1 MKLMNLLTVSELRKE
16 IKMTR
21 TMKIDYDEKDNY
33 GSDLIK
39 RAQFLQRST
48 TRARVLDA
56 FLAQVSD
63 FYDKETADSIF
74 KQIDSL
80 QYQLWQKEVDRV
92 VKGVKTRKQNNSD
105 NKDDDSEQSDKQEN
119 SDDSSDSDDDKTDS
133 SKRYN
138 DTITVDKSKTKF
150 YQKRKNHQKKQ
161 HAHNKRN
168 QNH

>member
-1 MKLMNLLTVSELRKE
+1 
-16 IKMTR
+16 MTR
-21 TMKIDYDEKDNY
+21 TMKIDYDERSSY
-33 GSDLIK
+33 GNDLIK

-92 VKGVKTRKQNNSD
+92 TKAVKTRKQNNSSDSSD

-138 DTITVDKSKTKF
+138 GTITVDKSKTKF

-168 QNH
+168 QNHQQ

>member
-1 MKLMNLLTVSELRKE
+1 
-16 IKMTR
+16 
-21 TMKIDYDEKDNY
+21 MKIDYDEKSSY
-33 GSDLIK
+33 GNDLIK

-92 VKGVKTRKQNNSD
+92 AKGVKTRKQNNSD
-105 NKDDDSEQSDKQEN
+105 NKDDDSEQLDKQEN
-119 SDDSSDSDDDKTDS
+119 SDNSSDFGDKTDES
-133 SKRYN
+133 DRYN
-138 DTITVDKSKTKF
+138 GAITVDKSKTKF

-168 QNH
+168 QNHQQ

>member
-1 MKLMNLLTVSELRKE
+1 
-16 IKMTR
+16 
-21 TMKIDYDEKDNY
+21 MKIDYDEKDNY

-48 TRARVLDA
+48 TRARILDA

-92 VKGVKTRKQNNSD
+92 TKGVKTRKQNNSSDSSD
-105 NKDDDSEQSDKQEN
+105 NKDDDSEQADKQEN
-119 SDDSSDSDDDKTDS
+119 SDNSSDSDDNDNDKTDES
-133 SKRYN
+133 DRYN
-138 DTITVDKSKTKF
+138 SIITVDKSKTKF
-150 YQKRKNHQKKQ
+150 YPKTKNHQNRQKKQ
-161 HAHNKRN
+161 HAHNKRRN
-168 QNH
+168 QNHQQ

>member
-1 MKLMNLLTVSELRKE
+1 
-16 IKMTR
+16 MTR
-21 TMKIDYDEKDNY
+21 TMKIDYDEKSSY
-33 GSDLIK
+33 GNDLIK

-92 VKGVKTRKQNNSD
+92 AKGVKTRKQNNSD
-105 NKDDDSEQSDKQEN
+105 NKDDDSEQLDKQEN
-119 SDDSSDSDDDKTDS
+119 SDNSSDSDDKTDES
-133 SKRYN
+133 DRYN
-138 DTITVDKSKTKF
+138 GTITVDKSKTKF

-168 QNH
+168 QNHQQ

>member
-1 MKLMNLLTVSELRKE
+1 
-16 IKMTR
+16 MTR

-56 FLAQVSD
+56 FLSQVSD
-63 FYDKETADSIF
+63 FYDKETTDSIF

-80 QYQLWQKEVDRV
+80 QDQLWKKEVDRV
-92 VKGVKTRKQNNSD
+92 AKGVKTRKQNNSSDSSD

-119 SDDSSDSDDDKTDS
+119 SDNSSDSDDDKTDS

-138 DTITVDKSKTKF
+138 GTITVDKSKTKF
-150 YQKRKNHQKKQ
+150 YQKQKNHQKKQ
-161 HAHNKRN
+161 HAHNKRRN
-168 QNH
+168 QNHQQ

>member
-1 MKLMNLLTVSELRKE
+1 
-16 IKMTR
+16 MTR
-21 TMKIDYDEKDNY
+21 TMKIDYDTEDNY

-105 NKDDDSEQSDKQEN
+105 NKDDDSEQADKQEN
-119 SDDSSDSDDDKTDS
+119 SDNSSDSDDDKTDS
-133 SKRYN
+133 SKRCN
-138 DTITVDKSKTKF
+138 GTITVDKSKTKF

-168 QNH
+168 QNNQQ

>member
-1 MKLMNLLTVSELRKE
+1 
-16 IKMTR
+16 MTR

-39 RAQFLQRST
+39 RAQFLQRSA

-92 VKGVKTRKQNNSD
+92 TKAVKTRKQNNSN
-105 NKDDDSEQSDKQEN
+105 NKDDDSEQSDN
-119 SDDSSDSDDDKTDS
+119 SSDSDDNDDDKTDKS
-133 SKRYN
+133 DRYN
-138 DTITVDKSKTKF
+138 GIITVDKSKTKF
-150 YQKRKNHQKKQ
+150 YPKQKNHQNHQKKQ
-161 HAHNKRN
+161 HAHNKRRN
-168 QNH
+168 QNHQQ

>member
-1 MKLMNLLTVSELRKE
+1 
-16 IKMTR
+16 MTR

-48 TRARVLDA
+48 TRARILDA

-80 QYQLWQKEVDRV
+80 QYQLWQKEVARV
-92 VKGVKTRKQNNSD
+92 TKGVKTRKQNNSD

-138 DTITVDKSKTKF
+138 NTITVDKSKTKF

-168 QNH
+168 QNHQQ

>member
-1 MKLMNLLTVSELRKE
+1 
-16 IKMTR
+16 MTR
-21 TMKIDYDEKDNY
+21 TMKIDYDEKNSY
-33 GSDLIK
+33 GNDLIK

-92 VKGVKTRKQNNSD
+92 AKGVKTRKQNNSD
-105 NKDDDSEQSDKQEN
+105 NKDDDSEQLDKQEN
-119 SDDSSDSDDDKTDS
+119 SDNSSDSDDKTDES
-133 SKRYN
+133 DRYN
-138 DTITVDKSKTKF
+138 GTITVDKSKTKF

-168 QNH
+168 QNHQQ

>member
-1 MKLMNLLTVSELRKE
+1 
-16 IKMTR
+16 MTR
-21 TMKIDYDEKDNY
+21 TMKIDYDERSSY
-33 GSDLIK
+33 GNDLIK

-48 TRARVLDA
+48 TRSRVLDA

-92 VKGVKTRKQNNSD
+92 VKGVKTRKQNNLSDSSD

-119 SDDSSDSDDDKTDS
+119 SDNYSDSDDDDKTDKS
-133 SKRYN
+133 DRYN
-138 DTITVDKSKTKF
+138 GIITVDKSKTKF
-150 YQKRKNHQKKQ
+150 YPKQKNHQNHQKKQ
-161 HAHNKRN
+161 HAHNKRRN
-168 QNH
+168 QNHQQ

>member
-1 MKLMNLLTVSELRKE
+1 
-16 IKMTR
+16 MTR
-21 TMKIDYDEKDNY
+21 TMKIDYDTEDNY

-39 RAQFLQRST
+39 RAQFLQRSA

-92 VKGVKTRKQNNSD
+92 MKGVKTRKQNNSD
-105 NKDDDSEQSDKQEN
+105 NKDDDSEQSDKQES
-119 SDDSSDSDDDKTDS
+119 SDNSSDSDDKTDES
-133 SKRYN
+133 DRYN
-138 DTITVDKSKTKF
+138 GTITVDKSKTKF

-168 QNH
+168 QNHQQ

>member
-1 MKLMNLLTVSELRKE
+1 
-16 IKMTR
+16 MTR

-39 RAQFLQRST
+39 RAQFLQRSA

-92 VKGVKTRKQNNSD
+92 TKGVKTRKQNNSSDSSD

-133 SKRYN
+133 S
-138 DTITVDKSKTKF
+138 TVDKSKTKF

-168 QNH
+168 QNHQQ

>member
-1 MKLMNLLTVSELRKE
+1 
-16 IKMTR
+16 MTR

>member
-1 MKLMNLLTVSELRKE
+1 
-16 IKMTR
+16 MTK

-92 VKGVKTRKQNNSD
+92 TKAVKTRKQNNSSDSLD
-105 NKDDDSEQSDKQEN
+105 NKDDDSEQADKQEN

-138 DTITVDKSKTKF
+138 GTITVDKSKTKF
-150 YQKRKNHQKKQ
+150 YPKQKNHQNHQKKQ
-161 HAHNKRN
+161 HAHNKRRN
-168 QNH
+168 QNHQQ

>member
-1 MKLMNLLTVSELRKE
+1 
-16 IKMTR
+16 MTR
-21 TMKIDYDEKDNY
+21 TMKIDYDEKSSYAN
-33 GSDLIK
+33 DLIK

-92 VKGVKTRKQNNSD
+92 TKAVKTRKQNNSSDSSD

-119 SDDSSDSDDDKTDS
+119 SDNSSDSDDNDDDKTDKS
-133 SKRYN
+133 DCYN
-138 DTITVDKSKTKF
+138 GIITVDKSKTKF
-150 YQKRKNHQKKQ
+150 YPKRKNHQNHQKKQ
-161 HAHNKRN
+161 HAHNKRRS
-168 QNH
+168 QNHQQ